1 VPFSLV
7 PTPTLELL
15 LEQSDHPQ
23 ANQAVIELIRLRD
36 ANCHL
41 LTHFV
46 AVQNQTKISAAG
58 IKSVLGDV
66 RPEPGQAV
74 MLHGKGDPG

>member
-1 VPFSLV
+1 MPFSLV

-46 AVQNQTKISAAG
+46 AVQNQTKISASG
-58 IKSVLGDV
+58 IKSVLGGIQTH
-66 RPEPGQAV
+66 PAPTLA
-74 MLHGKGDPG
+74 LPKKP